1 MMEKQVI
8 NWRHSRA
15 RSEIHSHGGHVTG
28 WHRALPIV
36 YALPPQGGPVWPVM
50 EMVEVSSG
58 VRKVTRTSNI
68 DGCTVIWS

>member
-1 MMEKQVI
+1 MEKQTI

-15 RSEIHSHGGHVTG
+15 RSEINTHGGRVTG
-28 WHRALPIV
+28 WHRSLPVV
-36 YALPPQGGPVWPVM
+36 YARQPPGGSVWPVT
-50 EMVEVSSG
+50 EMVSVTHG